1 MNEPQ
6 QFHSQ
11 GDQITLCM
19 DHNKHTY
26 SGPLGRALAN
36 PAGLGMHEAVLR
48 HTSTGTG
55 LMFFHGSKLID
66 GLWTTRDIVIS
77 NVCVMPFGYGF
88 GDHRMFV
95 FNVTLESL
103 IWSTPTKVVRPSVW

>member
-1 MNEPQ
+1 MHRETRSPSLWTTTN
-6 QFHSQ
+6 
-11 GDQITLCM
+11 T
-19 DHNKHTY
+19 HTM
-26 SGPLGRALAN
+26 GPYTALAN

-48 HTSTGTG
+48 HTTTGIG

-77 NVCVMPFGYGF
+77 NVCVMPFGYGI

-95 FNVTLESL
+95 LNVMLESL